1 MYFIPGEDM
10 QTFTLEVAQPLMAL
24 LVDSGNSV
32 ELFYLEGSIPD
43 TAEDALDSTQFL
55 RALIVYQP
63 PNKPTIVR
71 IT

>member
-1 MYFIPGEDM
+1 M
-10 QTFTLEVAQPLMAL
+10 QIFNLEVAQPLMAL
-24 LVDSGNSV
+24 LVMSGNNV

-43 TAEDALDSTQFL
+43 TADDALDSTQFL
-55 RALIVYQP
+55 PTLTVYQP